1 MVGVKGTA
9 ERYSRGG
16 REVAMAMPQKEP
28 LRPVLPEE
36 QRGLEQLA
44 KASSERV
51 DRVRR
56 ATALVGVAQGAS
68 FAQAARQAGLQSGS
82 CVAARVPPAERQRL
96 GVDEGGGVPG
106 AAAPPRAGPP
116 AP

>member
-36 QRGLEQLA
+36 QRVLEQLA

-56 ATALVGVAQGAS
+56 ATALLGVAQGAS

-82 CVAARVPPAERQRL
+82 TVAALVARVNPGGLRGAVVA
-96 GVDEGGGVPG
+96 GWGGG
-106 AAAPPRAGPP
+106 PPPPPP